1 MSDGAD
7 CLMHKVNVFGVE
19 KPFYVPRFH
28 FPRLSDQKMCLAQ
41 PVTTELHT
49 SAKHHGAL
57 TGFQQ
62 LPCKPVW
69 IKYVKTYADCV
80 AHAQDYRVE
89 SACCIWDRTNSPCQT
104 KKERNSV
111 WQTNGSF
118 PASESDFWRRGCS
131 GGLPGLLSSIH
142 QPVHPPGK
150 TGGTVYEGSS
160 ATLGLPPQQQR
171 NGCTHQARGDGWR
184 VSMQR

>member
-57 TGFQQ
+57 TGFSSFLVNLFELSMSKHTQT
-62 LPCKPVW
+62 VW
-69 IKYVKTYADCV
+69 HT
-80 AHAQDYRVE
+80 H
-89 SACCIWDRTNSPCQT
+89 RTT
-104 KKERNSV
+104 E
-111 WQTNGSF
+111 
-118 PASESDFWRRGCS
+118 
-131 GGLPGLLSSIH
+131 
-142 QPVHPPGK
+142 
-150 TGGTVYEGSS
+150 
-160 ATLGLPPQQQR
+160 
-171 NGCTHQARGDGWR
+171 
-184 VSMQR
+184 